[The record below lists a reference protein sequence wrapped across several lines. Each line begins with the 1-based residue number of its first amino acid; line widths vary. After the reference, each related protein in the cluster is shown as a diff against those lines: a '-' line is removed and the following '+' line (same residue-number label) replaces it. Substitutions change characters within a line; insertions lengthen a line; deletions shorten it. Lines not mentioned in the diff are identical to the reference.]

1 MVEIKMVENSY
12 CNTNKY
18 ITKERYSHDYSRSII
33 EADCF
38 WKEEAG
44 RLEWYKEPCII
55 QNTCFDKMNVS
66 IKWFEDGE
74 LNASFNCID
83 RHLPLRGNETAIIW
97 ESDEGIESRRL
108 TFYDLHQ
115 KVCRFAGALRD
126 LGVEKGDVVTL
137 YMPMIPETAI
147 AMLACARIGAVHSVV
162 FAGFSPEALSK
173 RLVCS
178 GSKVIVTA
186 DSARRGGRVTPLKSN
201 VDAACRHSEEVY
213 QFSVES
219 AIVIQHTGQDIAWD
233 SNRDH
238 WWHELEIDCSK
249 VEVPV
254 SMNAEDP
261 LFILYTSGST
271 GEPKGIVHTTGGYL
285 VYAAST
291 FHYVFDYT
299 PGEIYWCTA
308 DVGWITGHSY
318 LVYAPLCCGG
328 TTLMYEGVPTWPEAD
343 RMAKII
349 DKYSVNIL
357 YTAPTAV
364 RSLMAEEERALGT
377 THRLSLRKLGLVGE
391 PVSKNTWLWYR
402 NVFGNGVC
410 PVVDTW
416 WQTETGGI
424 MISPLKDGEILHPGA
439 ATSPLFGVV
448 ADIVDENGDSVPT
461 MVEGNLVLRQS
472 WPGQARTIL
481 GDHSRYEKVYFSQV
495 DGAYFTGDGA
505 WKDNEGRIWI
515 TGRIDDVLN
524 VAGHRLGTA
533 EIESALSAHE
543 SVAEAAVIGLPHSL
557 KGEAVC
563 ACIRLYDNIM
573 PSAELSSELKQWV
586 RLKIGPIS
594 TPEKICWITYMPRTR
609 SGKIVRRLLKKIVM
623 GDCDNLGDL
632 STLSAPE
639 RLNEILNY
647 ISE

>member
-1 MVEIKMVENSY
+1 MNNY
-12 CNTNKY
+12 CNANKY
-18 ITKERYSHDYSRSII
+18 ITNKRYEHDYKRSIG
-33 EADCF
+33 ESDSF
-38 WKEEAG
+38 WAEEAK
-44 RLEWYKEPCII
+44 RLEWYKEPCTI
-55 QNTCFDKMNVS
+55 QHACFDKQNVS

-97 ESDEGIESRRL
+97 ESDDGQESRRL

-115 KVCRFAGALRD
+115 KICRFAGALRD

-173 RLVCS
+173 RIVS
-178 GSKVIVTA
+178 SASKVIVTA
-186 DSARRGGRVTPLKSN
+186 DSARRGGRIVPLKAN
-201 VDAACRHSEEVY
+201 VDAACHHSEEAC

-219 AIVIQHTGQDIAWD
+219 TIVIQHTGLDIAMD
-233 SNRDH
+233 PQRDH
-238 WWHELEIDCSK
+238 WWHELNMHCSK

-285 VYAAST
+285 VYATST

-318 LVYAPLCCGG
+318 LVYAPLSCGG
-328 TTLMYEGVPTWPEAD
+328 TTLMYEGIPTWPEAD
-343 RMAKII
+343 RLAKIV
-349 DKYSVNIL
+349 DKYGVNIL
-357 YTAPTAV
+357 YTAPTAI
-364 RSLMAEEERALGT
+364 RSLMAEEGRALGT

-391 PVSKNTWLWYR
+391 PVSEDTWVWYC
-402 NVFGNGVC
+402 NVFGNGNC

-424 MISPLKDGEILHPGA
+424 MIAPVKDGEILQPGA
-439 ATSPLFGVV
+439 ATSPLFGV
-448 ADIVDENGDSVPT
+448 AVDVVDDTGNSLPA
-461 MVEGNLVLRQS
+461 MIEGNLVVRKS

-481 GDHSRYEKVYFSQV
+481 GDHSRFEQTYFSQV
-495 DGAYFTGDGA
+495 NGAYFTGDGA
-505 WKDNEGRIWI
+505 WKDNDGRIWI

-543 SVAEAAVIGLPHSL
+543 SVAEAAVVGLPHLL
-557 KGEAVC
+557 KGESVC
-563 ACIRLYDNIM
+563 ACIRLHDNIQ
-573 PSAELSSELKQWV
+573 PSAELAADLKCWI
-586 RLKIGPIS
+586 RLKIGAIS
-594 TPEKICWITYMPRTR
+594 TPEKIHWVTYMPRTR

-623 GDCDNLGDL
+623 GDYDNLGDL

-639 RLNEILNY
+639 RLKEILNVT
-647 ISE
+647 SE